1 MEALVIFVTFLAL
14 MALGVP
20 IGTSLGV
27 AAVITVYYF
36 DLGIAMLG
44 VNFSSGIASFPLLAI
59 PFFVL
64 AGVILEKAGLAATI
78 AHFFE
83 LLVGKA
89 VGGLAMVAV
98 MTCMFWGA
106 LSGSGPATTAAV
118 GLILLAP
125 MIKHGYDKHFAGATI
140 ANASDLSIIIPPSIA
155 FIIYGNITSV
165 SVSALFVAGIIPG
178 LLTGAG
184 TILVAYLVSRKRG
197 YRGLER
203 RGTPREILK
212 AFKESIWAIL
222 APVIILG
229 GIYAGIFTPTE
240 AAVVAVFYSLFVA
253 VVIYRSVTWRDMI
266 RMLVDASV
274 TSSVIMFIVVF
285 AGLFTWAASVIGV
298 IDQAANFVI
307 SISPNAAVKR
317 QGQDVTLICYGS
329 GYYLCEEAAAEL
341 DGMKIEAEI
350 VDLRTLKPLDMNT
363 VSESIKKTHRAV
375 IVHEAC
381 LTGGFG
387 AELAARIQEELF
399 DYLKAPVKRVAAKD
413 IPIPFSPPLEDYVL
427 PKVSDVVEAA
437 REVVNRYRK
446 GHN

>member
-1 MEALVIFVTFLAL
+1 MEV
-14 MALGVP
+14 
-20 IGTSLGV
+20 
-27 AAVITVYYF
+27 AVITVIFLLLMTFGLPIGTALGIAGVVTIYYF
-36 DLGIAMLG
+36 DLGIGMLG

-98 MTCMFWGA
+98 LTCMFWGA

-125 MIKHGYDKHFAGATI
+125 MVKHGYDKHFAGATI
-140 ANASDLSIIIPPSIA
+140 ANSSDLSIVIPPSIA

-184 TILVAYLVSRKRG
+184 TVIVAYLLSRKRG

-203 RGTPREILK
+203 RGSLKEIVI
-212 AFKESIWAIL
+212 AFKNSIWALL

-229 GIYAGIFTPTE
+229 GIYTGIFTPTE
-240 AAVVAVFYSLFVA
+240 AAVVAVFYSLA
-253 VVIYRSVTWRDMI
+253 IAIVVYRSVTWRDLI

-285 AGLFTWAASVIGV
+285 AGIFTWAASVIGI
-298 IDQAANFVI
+298 IDLAANAIVRVSPNAVVMIILVNLLLLGLGMILDAI
-307 SISPNAAVKR
+307 SISY
-317 QGQDVTLICYGS
+317 LIMPI
-329 GYYLCEEAAAEL
+329 L
-341 DGMKIEAEI
+341 IP
-350 VDLRTLKPLDMNT
+350 V
-363 VSESIKKTHRAV
+363 
-375 IVHEAC
+375 
-381 LTGGFG
+381 
-387 AELAARIQEELF
+387 LAAFNIDPLWYGVIFICALAIGQATPPVGVNLF
-399 DYLKAPVKRVAAKD
+399 TAANLVKGDLDSIAKQAIPFVLMDVVVLIILSLVPWFSMYLPVKAGLYT
-413 IPIPFSPPLEDYVL
+413 P
-427 PKVSDVVEAA
+427 
-437 REVVNRYRK
+437 
-446 GHN
+446 

>member
-1 MEALVIFVTFLAL
+1 MEIVVIFLSFLVL

-20 IGTSLGV
+20 IGTSLGI
-27 AAVITVYYF
+27 AGVITIYWF
-36 DLGIAMLG
+36 DLGIGMLG
-44 VNFSSGIASFPLLAI
+44 INFASGIASFPLLAI

-83 LLVGKA
+83 LVVGKA
-89 VGGLAMVAV
+89 VGGLAMVSV

-125 MIKHGYDKHFAGATI
+125 MIKQGYDKHFAAATI

-155 FIIYGNITSV
+155 FIIYGTITNV

-178 LLTGAG
+178 LITGAG
-184 TILVAYLVSRKRG
+184 TVLVAYLVSKKSG

-203 RGTPREILK
+203 RGSLKEILIALK
-212 AFKESIWAIL
+212 DSIWAIL

-229 GIYAGIFTPTE
+229 GIYTGVFTPTE

-285 AGLFTWAASVIGV
+285 AGIFTWATSVIGV
-298 IDQAANFVI
+298 IDKAADFVI
-307 SISPNAAVKR
+307 SVSPNAATMIILVNLLLLALGMILDAISISYLIMPILIPVLAAFKIDPLWYGVIFISALAI
-317 QGQDVTLICYGS
+317 GQATPPVGVNLFTAANLIKGD
-329 GYYLCEEAAAEL
+329 L
-341 DGMKIEAEI
+341 DSIAKQAI
-350 VDLRTLKPLDMNT
+350 VFVIMD
-363 VSESIKKTHRAV
+363 V
-375 IVHEAC
+375 IV
-381 LTGGFG
+381 LII
-387 AELAARIQEELF
+387 LSLF
-399 DYLKAPVKRVAAKD
+399 PILSLYLPVLSGLYK
-413 IPIPFSPPLEDYVL
+413 L
-427 PKVSDVVEAA
+427 
-437 REVVNRYRK
+437 
-446 GHN
+446 

>member
-1 MEALVIFVTFLAL
+1 MEALVIFFTFLAL

-20 IGTSLGV
+20 IGTSLGI
-27 AAVITVYYF
+27 AGVITVYYF

-83 LLVGKA
+83 LVVGKA

-118 GLILLAP
+118 GLILLTP

-203 RGTPREILK
+203 RGSAKEILIALK
-212 AFKESIWAIL
+212 DSIWALL

-229 GIYAGIFTPTE
+229 GIYTGIFTPTE

-253 VVIYRSVTWRDMI
+253 VVIYRTVTWRDMI

-274 TSSVIMFIVVF
+274 TASVIMFIVVF
-285 AGLFTWAASVIGV
+285 AGIFTWAASVIGV

-307 SISPNAAVKR
+307 AISPNAAVMII
-317 QGQDVTLICYGS
+317 LINLLLLGLGMILDAIS
-329 GYYLCEEAAAEL
+329 ISYLIMPIL
-341 DGMKIEAEI
+341 IP
-350 VDLRTLKPLDMNT
+350 V
-363 VSESIKKTHRAV
+363 
-375 IVHEAC
+375 
-381 LTGGFG
+381 
-387 AELAARIQEELF
+387 LAAFKIDPLWYGVIFISALAIGQATPPVGVNLF
-399 DYLKAPVKRVAAKD
+399 TAANLVKGDLDSVARQA
-413 IPIPFSPPLEDYVL
+413 IVFVIM
-427 PKVSDVVEAA
+427 DVVILIILSLFPILSLYLP
-437 REVVNRYRK
+437 VLVGLYK
-446 GHN
+446 P

>member
-1 MEALVIFVTFLAL
+1 MEILVISLTFLVL

-20 IGTSLGV
+20 IGTALGI
-27 AAVITVYYF
+27 AGVITVYQF
-36 DLGIAMLG
+36 DLGIGMLG
-44 VNFSSGIASFPLLAI
+44 VNFASGIASFPLLAI

-64 AGVILEKAGLAATI
+64 AGVILEKAGLAASI

-83 LLVGKA
+83 LVVGKA
-89 VGGLAMVAV
+89 IGGLAMVAV

-125 MIKHGYDKHFAGATI
+125 MIKHGYDKHFAAATI

-155 FIIYGNITSV
+155 FIIYGTITSV

-178 LLTGAG
+178 LITGAG
-184 TILVAYLVSRKRG
+184 TVVVAYLVSKKRG

-203 RGTPREILK
+203 RGSPKEILIALK
-212 AFKESIWAIL
+212 DSIWAIL

-229 GIYAGIFTPTE
+229 GIYTGVFTPTE

-285 AGLFTWAASVIGV
+285 AGIFTWATSVIGV
-298 IDQAANFVI
+298 IDKAANFVI
-307 SISPNAAVKR
+307 SVSPNAVTMIILVNLLLLALGMILDAISISYLIMPILIPVLTAFKIDPLWYGVIFISALAIGQATPPVGVNLFTAANLIRGNLDSIAKQAVVFVVM
-317 QGQDVTLICYGS
+317 D
-329 GYYLCEEAAAEL
+329 
-341 DGMKIEAEI
+341 
-350 VDLRTLKPLDMNT
+350 
-363 VSESIKKTHRAV
+363 V
-375 IVHEAC
+375 IV
-381 LTGGFG
+381 LII
-387 AELAARIQEELF
+387 LSLF
-399 DYLKAPVKRVAAKD
+399 PILSLYLP
-413 IPIPFSPPLEDYVL
+413 
-427 PKVSDVVEAA
+427 VEAGLYSP
-437 REVVNRYRK
+437 VP
-446 GHN
+446 

>member
-1 MEALVIFVTFLAL
+1 MEALVIFLTFLAL

-20 IGTSLGV
+20 IGTSLGI
-27 AAVITVYYF
+27 AAVLTVYHF

-78 AHFFE
+78 ARFFE

-106 LSGSGPATTAAV
+106 RSGSGPATTAAV
-118 GLILLAP
+118 GLILLTP

-203 RGTPREILK
+203 RGSPKEILI
-212 AFKESIWAIL
+212 AFKDSIWAIL

-298 IDQAANFVI
+298 IEQAANFVI
-307 SISPNAAVKR
+307 AISPNAV
-317 QGQDVTLICYGS
+317 VMIILINLLLLGLGMILDAIS
-329 GYYLCEEAAAEL
+329 ISYLIMPIL
-341 DGMKIEAEI
+341 IP
-350 VDLRTLKPLDMNT
+350 V
-363 VSESIKKTHRAV
+363 
-375 IVHEAC
+375 
-381 LTGGFG
+381 
-387 AELAARIQEELF
+387 LAAFKIDPLWYGVIFISALAIGQATPPVGVNLF
-399 DYLKAPVKRVAAKD
+399 TAANLVKGDLDSVARQALVFV
-413 IPIPFSPPLEDYVL
+413 IM
-427 PKVSDVVEAA
+427 DVVILVILSLFPILSLYLPVLAGL
-437 REVVNRYRK
+437 YTP
-446 GHN
+446 

>member
-1 MEALVIFVTFLAL
+1 LEAAVIFLTFLAL
-14 MALGVP
+14 MAIGVP
-20 IGTSLGV
+20 IGTSLGI
-27 AAVITVYYF
+27 AAVVTVYQF

-64 AGVILEKAGLAATI
+64 AGVILEKAGLAASI

-118 GLILLAP
+118 GLILLTP

-165 SVSALFVAGIIPG
+165 SVSALFLAGIIPG

-184 TILVAYLVSRKRG
+184 TILVAYLISRKRG

-203 RGTPREILK
+203 RGAPKEILI
-212 AFKESIWAIL
+212 AFKNSIWALL

-229 GIYAGIFTPTE
+229 GIYAGVFTPTE

-253 VVIYRSVTWRDMI
+253 VVIYRTVTWRDMI

-285 AGLFTWAASVIGV
+285 AGIFTWAASVVGV
-298 IDQAANFVI
+298 IDKAANFVI
-307 SISPNAAVKR
+307 SISPNAV
-317 QGQDVTLICYGS
+317 VMIILINLLLLGLGMILDAIS
-329 GYYLCEEAAAEL
+329 ISYLIMPIL
-341 DGMKIEAEI
+341 IP
-350 VDLRTLKPLDMNT
+350 V
-363 VSESIKKTHRAV
+363 
-375 IVHEAC
+375 
-381 LTGGFG
+381 
-387 AELAARIQEELF
+387 LAAFKIDPLWYGVIFISALAIGQATPPVGVNLF
-399 DYLKAPVKRVAAKD
+399 TAANLVKGDLDAIAKQAILFVIMDVLVLIILSLFPILSLYLPVLAG
-413 IPIPFSPPLEDYVL
+413 LYTQ
-427 PKVSDVVEAA
+427 
-437 REVVNRYRK
+437 
-446 GHN
+446 